1 MFSTLQEFKQAA
13 LEVRNLAKTP
23 SNEEFAMLYSL
34 YKQATDGDCNR
45 GKFTG
50 GCIAV
55 TLGLNG
61 WVVNK
66 HWTLTSVLV
75 GLNPTYF
82 LM

>member
-50 GCIAV
+50 LYCSDTRSQWMG
-55 TLGLNG
+55 G
-61 WVVNK
+61 K
-66 HWTLTSVLV
+66 
-75 GLNPTYF
+75 
-82 LM
+82 